1 MMMLA
6 PTRWLCG
13 VAVVAGAATVLTT
26 SVAAQI
32 DAGLLA
38 KVRDRE
44 LAVNYDASAN
54 RTDVRLTLAPSG
66 TGGDLPPIVLDFLGQ
81 FPGREPA
88 VGATS
93 LAVRTHFTP
102 RADPRVRDPR
112 TGADGKELVF
122 RLDPHTTNGITLYLF
137 SRNYGYAGFVP
148 PGDEVAVAFYGLTAA
163 ELRAITTARA
173 ITGRALGA
181 DFSLAA
187 DQLESIADFARRA
200 VR

>member
-1 MMMLA
+1 MMTLA
-6 PTRWLCG
+6 SRRLCAA
-13 VAVVAGAATVLTT
+13 AVVACAATWL
-26 SVAAQI
+26 SPRAAAQI
-32 DAGLLA
+32 DAGVLA

-44 LAVNYDASAN
+44 LAVSYDAPAN
-54 RTDVRLTLAPSG
+54 RTEVRLTLAPSG

-88 VGATS
+88 PGATS

-112 TGADGKELVF
+112 TGADGKELIF
-122 RLDPHTTNGITLYLF
+122 RLDPHTTSGITLYLF

-163 ELRAITTARA
+163 ELRALTTARA

-187 DQLESIADFARRA
+187 DQLDSIAEFARRA